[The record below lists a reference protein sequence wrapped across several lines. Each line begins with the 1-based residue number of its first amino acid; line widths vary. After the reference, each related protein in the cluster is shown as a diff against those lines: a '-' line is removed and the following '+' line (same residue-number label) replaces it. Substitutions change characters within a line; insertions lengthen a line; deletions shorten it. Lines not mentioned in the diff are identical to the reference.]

1 MTQFTNSGE
10 MYEIFSVPVYKVEL
24 NLDVNAIIKSCLN
37 VYKTGTNRKISNLG
51 GFQTGLNIKEHGKF
65 LKQLTKDVEKH
76 ATIFASEFI
85 NYNPQKVESL
95 WLNINKYKDSNLS
108 HLHTGCDLSGCFY
121 LKTPENC
128 GAIVFQHPAIDLLSF
143 YDDTKNIEYR
153 NSWNSLSW
161 EFEPKENWL
170 YLFPAWLK
178 HYVKPNENKNQ
189 DRISIAMNLKA

>member
-24 NLDVNAIIKSCLN
+24 NLDVNVIIKSCLN
-37 VYKTGTNRKISNLG
+37 VYKTGTNR
-51 GFQTGLNIKEHGKF
+51 
-65 LKQLTKDVEKH
+65 H